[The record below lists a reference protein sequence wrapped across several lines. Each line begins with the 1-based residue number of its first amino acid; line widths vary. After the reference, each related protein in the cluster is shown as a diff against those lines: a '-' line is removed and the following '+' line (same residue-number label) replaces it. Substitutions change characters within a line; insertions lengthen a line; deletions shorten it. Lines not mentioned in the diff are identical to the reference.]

1 MKRVKRTIRIE
12 VETERAFV
20 ISLSQSRQKP
30 SAWCPSC
37 NAQVEMVPVAETD
50 LDLCHQL
57 EAADVHFEKVNDGQV
72 FICLGSTPNTEERSI
87 NSQQL
92 VHNVRKEEEQ

>member
-20 ISLSQSRQKP
+20 LSLRKYGQKS

-37 NAQVEMVPVAETD
+37 NAQVEMVSLAQTG
-50 LDLCHQL
+50 LDQQNLCQQL
-57 EAADVHFEKVNDGQV
+57 ETSDIHFEKAPGGQV
-72 FICLGSTPNTEERSI
+72 LICLGSA
-87 NSQQL
+87 
-92 VHNVRKEEEQ
+92 RKTFG